1 MISNATYKCLLCTL
15 LRPIERSREGVC
27 IAICTIKKF
36 ISDNSNI
43 VFIWSI

>member
-1 MISNATYKCLLCTL
+1 MISNATYKFLLCTL

-27 IAICTIKKF
+27 IAICTRTVL
-36 ISDNSNI
+36 ISDNYKI